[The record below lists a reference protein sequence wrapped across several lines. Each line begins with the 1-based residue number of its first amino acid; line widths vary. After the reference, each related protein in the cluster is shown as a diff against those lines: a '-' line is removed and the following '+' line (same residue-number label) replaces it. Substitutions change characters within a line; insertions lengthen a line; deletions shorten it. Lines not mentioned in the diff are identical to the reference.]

1 MQSSLKSQCAKE
13 LLIVESELSS
23 STLFPNAREL
33 KDGIE
38 EIGDCDEE
46 EIGSN
51 EFDQGRSEDLT
62 LECCTPPDAYAIEV
76 SGSWLISL
84 PKTLC
89 KSAFMS
95 NRPYI

>member
-1 MQSSLKSQCAKE
+1 M
-13 LLIVESELSS
+13 LL
-23 STLFPNAREL
+23 PNAREMS
-33 KDGIE
+33 DGIE

-51 EFDQGRSEDLT
+51 ELDQGRSEDLGRIA
-62 LECCTPPDAYAIEV
+62 LECCTPPDAYGIKV
-76 SGSWLISL
+76 SGSWLMSL

-95 NRPYI
+95 NPPYM